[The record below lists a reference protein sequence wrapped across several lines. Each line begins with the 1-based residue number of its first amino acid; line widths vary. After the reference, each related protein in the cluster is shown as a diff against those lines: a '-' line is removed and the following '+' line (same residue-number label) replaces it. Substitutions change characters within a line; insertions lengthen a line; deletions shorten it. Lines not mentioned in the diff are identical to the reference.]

1 MTMTTIPTYAEAMAG
16 RRATEEEKESRPVPL
31 PSGISMLETMHTA
44 SAEQSAVWLK
54 KLQAAAVANDD
65 IFAVLMEATKH
76 CSLGQ
81 LNAAMFEVGGQY
93 RRNM

>member
-1 MTMTTIPTYAEAMAG
+1 MSTTSTYARASAG
-16 RRATEEEKESRPVPL
+16 MRATEEEKESGPDPRS
-31 PSGISMLETMHTA
+31 SGISMLETLHAA

-54 KLQAAAVANDD
+54 KLQPAVVANDD
-65 IFAVLMEATKH
+65 IFAVLMEATKY

-81 LNAAMFEVGGQY
+81 LTEAMFEVGGQY